1 MPRSKRFCRQLVPDL
16 LDYDHAPYQPVV
28 ALVVTG
34 HRAFARGCAGSGL
47 SDDRV
52 VDHLSALSQAGRPK
66 IGSGL
71 NVTW

>member
-1 MPRSKRFCRQLVPDL
+1 MAF
-16 LDYDHAPYQPVV
+16 V
-28 ALVVTG
+28 ALVVAVHG
-34 HRAFARGCAGSGL
+34 HSLRAVLGGEL
-47 SDDRV
+47 SDGRL